1 MLEEQKQIIFELEMI
16 LQTTKQIDNNLAK
29 CIDVV
34 DDNVTPN
41 FNDTIH
47 SNVVNLKEILE
58 LLGQLKA

>member
-1 MLEEQKQIIFELEMI
+1 MLEEQKQILFELEMI